1 MVVWLFLTTFDLFA
15 SKHANSHSLF
25 KTHEPPPSNT
35 MLSFTTHI
43 FTLYVRS
50 DLWIGLLCAQM
61 FYKCFGACCS
71 VSPSR
76 ISSFDSL
83 EFWVLSH
90 RKKESWSSVR
100 LECDLSRPRSLKHS
114 HHWFSDFLSHR
125 WTSSTWVK
133 YSLVTWTAEI
143 TSSRGRCSWWV
154 VWQCEW
160 GLNTS

>member
-1 MVVWLFLTTFDLFA
+1 MCDFLVSMVVWLFLTTFDLFA

-100 LECDLSRPRSLKHS
+100 LECDLSLCVIKTFSPLIFWFLVFSSMNRSHLG
-114 HHWFSDFLSHR
+114 
-125 WTSSTWVK
+125 
-133 YSLVTWTAEI
+133 EI
-143 TSSRGRCSWWV
+143 FIGDVNWNYKQQR
-154 VWQCEW
+154 
-160 GLNTS
+160 

>member
-90 RKKESWSSVR
+90 RKKRVMVISSIGMWPFAPAVIKTFSPLIFWFLVSSMNIVHLGEIFIGDVNCWNYKQQGLVQLVSSVTM
-100 LECDLSRPRSLKHS
+100 
-114 HHWFSDFLSHR
+114 W
-125 WTSSTWVK
+125 
-133 YSLVTWTAEI
+133 
-143 TSSRGRCSWWV
+143 G
-154 VWQCEW
+154 